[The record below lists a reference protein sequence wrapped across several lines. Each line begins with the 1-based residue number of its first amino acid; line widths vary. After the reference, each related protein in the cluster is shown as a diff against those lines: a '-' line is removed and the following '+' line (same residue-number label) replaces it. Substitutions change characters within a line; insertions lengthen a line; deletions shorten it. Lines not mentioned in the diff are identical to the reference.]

1 MGKIERKCHTLL
13 HSFRISFKRHWVS
26 SNRFSKRHVL
36 KHLERHFVRPLWG
49 CLLIRSLPNIGYV
62 HTVSAY
68 NEQFVLQTTRF
79 IQHISTKFG
88 IYQKKSWIATPRSA
102 PGKEMQIYMLNIIP
116 CLSSSLFFFSWRCY
130 CLFFIRILL
139 LFSLSASFPWR
150 DWFLLHLPLWT
161 FFSLTKSGLCK
172 SIFFHTV

>member
-1 MGKIERKCHTLL
+1 MGKIERKCHTSL
-13 HSFRISFKRHWVS
+13 HSFRISFKRHWGS

-68 NEQFVLQTTRF
+68 NEQFVLHTTRF

-102 PGKEMQIYMLNIIP
+102 PGKEMQIYMLNIIL

-130 CLFFIRILL
+130 CLSLSGSSSSSLSLL
-139 LFSLSASFPWR
+139 LSPGEIDFCCICHCEP
-150 DWFLLHLPLWT
+150 
-161 FFSLTKSGLCK
+161 FFYLTKSGLGK